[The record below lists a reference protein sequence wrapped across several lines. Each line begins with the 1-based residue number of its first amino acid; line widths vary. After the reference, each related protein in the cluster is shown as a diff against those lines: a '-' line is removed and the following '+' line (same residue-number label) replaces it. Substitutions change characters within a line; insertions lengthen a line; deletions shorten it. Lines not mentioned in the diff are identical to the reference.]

1 MVSNYRNSNALC
13 PNRPSQNENR
23 KRVPVRRHPLSCD
36 FSATSQISV
45 IAQPRACAPRPVRP
59 GRDNRKLA
67 RHTVP
72 GCIARNKIRPEGTA
86 ESSRIFHRRSA
97 TRSVIRVHRGRC
109 PRLISIAASRLCVKF
124 IPAII
129 HPKMNSGKE
138 PFKCGIQI
146 AECGMGDPQITQIA
160 QIFSPICGIREICG

>member
-1 MVSNYRNSNALC
+1 MWRNLHAFGASAKLYEAIQTPFAPLVYLKMNTGKEPFKCGMESAEC
-13 PNRPSQNENR
+13 GM
-23 KRVPVRRHPLSCD
+23 HPKL
-36 FSATSQISV
+36 ISV

-97 TRSVIRVHRGRC
+97 T
-109 PRLISIAASRLCVKF
+109 
-124 IPAII
+124 
-129 HPKMNSGKE
+129 
-138 PFKCGIQI
+138 
-146 AECGMGDPQITQIA
+146 
-160 QIFSPICGIREICG
+160 